1 MNREGKFRALA
12 GIEDRFIAESV
23 RYAPEDAVCP
33 SERIAHMKKKRVITF
48 ALAAVLI
55 LSLGIAAYAVGFF
68 SMNRR
73 VPEKSETFRINWE
86 ENPSGYIDWSNAKL
100 AVTFPE
106 TAESREI
113 EFRPGWLPFTLPS
126 TLAGSSPW
134 ENLDADTWF
143 RRLTAEQ
150 LPLSG
155 SPAFVPE
162 YEGMS
167 QPLLIESY
175 SMSQFSNGGALLL
188 LYFTPGEIVEEHWD
202 EPDVD
207 VMRFHCTQH
216 FDAVPEY
223 SMPERTLGQNI
234 LLLSNA
240 DAGWVIRICGEI
252 SMDELIRV
260 AKNLEIRETGRVL
273 TCDDFENHFCFF
285 DGGVG

>member
-1 MNREGKFRALA
+1 
-12 GIEDRFIAESV
+12 
-23 RYAPEDAVCP
+23 
-33 SERIAHMKKKRVITF
+33 MKKKRVITF

-55 LSLGIAAYAVGFF
+55 LSLGIAAYAAGFF

-188 LYFTPGEIVEEHWD
+188 LYFTPGTNR
-202 EPDVD
+202 
-207 VMRFHCTQH
+207 MSMSCAST
-216 FDAVPEY
+216 VP
-223 SMPERTLGQNI
+223 S
-234 LLLSNA
+234 
-240 DAGWVIRICGEI
+240 I
-252 SMDELIRV
+252 SMLYR
-260 AKNLEIRETGRVL
+260 NT
-273 TCDDFENHFCFF
+273 TCRSAPWSRTFFCCRTPMQA
-285 DGGVG
+285 G